1 MRGPPVRD
9 QKFAPIQGVEASRVD
24 GVAASDLVEG
34 RIRM

>member
-9 QKFAPIQGVEASRVD
+9 QKFAPIQGVEASRVC
-24 GVAASDLVEG
+24 GLAVSDLVVR